1 MPDVIIRIVL
11 TLKMAK
17 DIVAYASQ
25 DNRETPIQDVTVC
38 LYVYFL
44 NSCSTEGQITRGF
57 LKSFHCSY
65 VGDRHR

>member
-25 DNRETPIQDVTVC
+25 DNRETPIQDVTDSR
-38 LYVYFL
+38 YVYMFI
-44 NSCSTEGQITRGF
+44 S
-57 LKSFHCSY
+57 
-65 VGDRHR
+65 

>member
-1 MPDVIIRIVL
+1 MPDVIIQIVL

-25 DNRETPIQDVTVC
+25 DNRETPIQDVTVR

-44 NSCSTEGQITRGF
+44 NSCSTEGQITR
-57 LKSFHCSY
+57 
-65 VGDRHR
+65 